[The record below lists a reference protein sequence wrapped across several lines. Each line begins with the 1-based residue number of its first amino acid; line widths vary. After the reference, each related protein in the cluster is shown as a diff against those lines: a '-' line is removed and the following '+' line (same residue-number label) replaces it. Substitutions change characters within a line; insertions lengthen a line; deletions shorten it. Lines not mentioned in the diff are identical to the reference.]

1 MFQADVLILSAF
13 HLGCQITIVGP
24 LTALFTVSNCFLSNH
39 GCRCHQCIATGHVGS
54 DELLFDIYKKNVHQ
68 VLLDFFFF
76 LQTRRVHWVCFG
88 LERMVT
94 SSGFVRVVPFCCHLA
109 TDGLLLAEKPEI
121 VLLQFLQRNNA
132 LYKMNVDKKCKIF
145 RLIKDT
151 IIDVMRTKTHTL
163 FKDSAYDSDFQHTLG
178 YLNTICFGVYVQLF
192 DDEL

>member
-1 MFQADVLILSAF
+1 MHQRHHITIFKETLLLFQADVLILSAF

-54 DELLFDIYKKNVHQ
+54 DELLFDIDTQKNGHQ
-68 VLLDFFFF
+68 VLLDFF
-76 LQTRRVHWVCFG
+76 LQTIRRVRWMCFG

-121 VLLQFLQRNNA
+121 VSLQLHQRNNA

-151 IIDVMRTKTHTL
+151 IIDVMRTKTHTNT
-163 FKDSAYDSDFQHTLG
+163 FQRLS
-178 YLNTICFGVYVQLF
+178 I
-192 DDEL
+192 